1 MRNCLNIKKKEMN
14 KMKDEGYTE
23 AERAAA
29 EWRRQQKLTKVNS
42 SADNRRNMNNNRR
55 NEDRYDSDRNQRHRR
70 SNSRTREIKTDNKDK
85 KDNDKQTPEVDVFGR
100 TILPGRKPSTQA
112 SERNDRRSRSPQYS
126 RHRSDSNDHSHSRR
140 SCSRSR
146 SRSRRRKV
154 DMDWNHDK
162 FDSNAAD
169 DE

>member
-1 MRNCLNIKKKEMN
+1 MN

-70 SNSRTREIKTDNKDK
+70 SNSRTREIKMVVVSRVGAKS
-85 KDNDKQTPEVDVFGR
+85 
-100 TILPGRKPSTQA
+100 LPVL
-112 SERNDRRSRSPQYS
+112 
-126 RHRSDSNDHSHSRR
+126 SN
-140 SCSRSR
+140 
-146 SRSRRRKV
+146 
-154 DMDWNHDK
+154 
-162 FDSNAAD
+162 
-169 DE
+169 